1 MHAYA
6 YAMQMQ
12 CNYGAKHL
20 RCYIYILAL
29 SNNFSIFYAYFRE
42 LAQLSIF
49 I

>member
-1 MHAYA
+1 MMHAYA

-20 RCYIYILAL
+20 RCYTAL
-29 SNNFSIFYAYFRE
+29 VIERE
-42 LAQLSIF
+42 EIEHPHK